1 MFKFITGAGPDS
13 LAVNIYIYEYVL
25 YIYISYGYWVCAANI
40 LCCTAATGEDFM
52 SLPLLIAQ

>member
-13 LAVNIYIYEYVL
+13 LAVNIYIY
-25 YIYISYGYWVCAANI
+25 IGYWVCAANI
-40 LCCTAATGEDFM
+40 LCCTAATSEDSV